1 MRPRNSLGAASAPGS
16 TGRQQTVIPPID
28 EADWKDFVFSRPK
41 AEDVVL
47 TLALTSN
54 PKEISGLGLMEAC
67 EIIGDPVNGDL
78 NEWKSWYEDV
88 FGEAPKARWSKVAI
102 ISAIVARHLEES
114 P

>member
-1 MRPRNSLGAASAPGS
+1 M
-16 TGRQQTVIPPID
+16 
-28 EADWKDFVFSRPK
+28 
-41 AEDVVL
+41 L
-47 TLALTSN
+47 TLALTST

-67 EIIGDPVNGDL
+67 EIIAAPVNEDL
-78 NEWKSWYEDV
+78 AEWEAWYEDT